1 MDAFSYLSVLISI
14 VLGFGLTSLLTG
26 FASMVR
32 ARGRLVMYWPLAAQ
46 MGLLFLVHVQVWWAL
61 FSLRKIAHWSFPGF
75 LVVLMQPVLLYLA
88 TAILTPDIPDG
99 ESLDLRQAYFREA
112 RWYFAALFLGILDS
126 LAKSVVLTGRLQNRT
141 DLVGHAAFIC
151 LCIAGFMS
159 RSDLVHK
166 TVAPLSLLVYA
177 AYIAL
182 LFASL
187 PG

>member
-14 VLGFGLTSLLTG
+14 VLGLGLTSLLTG

-32 ARGRLVMYWPLAAQ
+32 ARDRLVMYWPLAAQ
-46 MGLLFLVHVQVWWAL
+46 MGLLFLVHVQVWWG
-61 FSLRKIAHWSFPGF
+61 SFLSF

-88 TAILTPDIPDG
+88 TAILTPAIPDG

-126 LAKSVVLTGRLQNRT
+126 LAKSVLLTGRFQNRS

-166 TVAPLSLLVYA
+166 TVASLSLLVYA